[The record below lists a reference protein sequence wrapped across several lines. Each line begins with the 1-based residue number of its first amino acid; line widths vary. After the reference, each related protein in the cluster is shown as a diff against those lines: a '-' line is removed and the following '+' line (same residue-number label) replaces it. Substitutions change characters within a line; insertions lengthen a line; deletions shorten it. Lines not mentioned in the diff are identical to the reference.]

1 MKKLF
6 FVLLASM
13 LLISCGNGKTDS
25 APAETTTEENATTVD
40 NAVESTPAATGVDAL
55 LDKLEGMLNQFAQMD
70 DESDA
75 YDAQEDK
82 IMDLCD
88 ELDDLDMT
96 PAQEARYEKL
106 EDRFDD
112 L

>member
-1 MKKLF
+1 MKKLL

-25 APAETTTEENATTVD
+25 APTENTTEENAT
-40 NAVESTPAATGVDAL
+40 AVESTPAAPSVDAL
-55 LDKLEGMLNQFAQMD
+55 LDKLEGMINQFAKMD